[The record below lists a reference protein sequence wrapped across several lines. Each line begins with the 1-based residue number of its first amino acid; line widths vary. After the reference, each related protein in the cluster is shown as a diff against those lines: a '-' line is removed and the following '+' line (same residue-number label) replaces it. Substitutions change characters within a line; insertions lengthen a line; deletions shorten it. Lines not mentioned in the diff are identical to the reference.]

1 MFYSIVSTSSDI
13 ACMTTNNPRF
23 EERHAANLLEAQVA
37 DLRDRLR
44 FETDR
49 ERDDTLDDIDK
60 LEAQLSKMHC

>member
-1 MFYSIVSTSSDI
+1 
-13 ACMTTNNPRF
+13 MTTNNPRF